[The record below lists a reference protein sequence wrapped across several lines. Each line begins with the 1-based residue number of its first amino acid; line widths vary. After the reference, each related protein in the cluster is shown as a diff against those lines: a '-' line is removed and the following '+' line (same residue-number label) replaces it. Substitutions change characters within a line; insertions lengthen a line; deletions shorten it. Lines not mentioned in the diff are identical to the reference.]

1 MVDLSLGCRNH
12 SSLIPPRRPQ
22 SAALRG
28 GTRWRARRLKR
39 FRRAPIT
46 SVMPLIPV
54 LLLVVAAT
62 CAASLP
68 FLWRQRDVPGA
79 VGLLALFAAVAWW
92 NAGYAL
98 EIATGGLGAKLFWAK
113 AQYPGI
119 VVAPLAVF
127 VFALGYTGRWEWLTA
142 RRLAALLVVPAGT
155 IALAW
160 THELHHLVWSDV
172 GTPVAAGQPLV
183 LDHGIGFFPGW
194 LFAYAMLFSATVMLV
209 AGRWS
214 LRRYFR
220 RQSIVIAIS
229 VLTPWLCNAIY
240 VLGLTPDGLDM
251 TTVGLAVTAVGFALA
266 RSRWGLLE
274 ISPVARDAVVEH
286 LRDGMVVVDNRGRIV
301 DCNRAAAP
309 LLACPFDD
317 AVGRAAADVLPPGVA
332 RAAAPHI
339 VEVMLADGPRAY
351 EVEAVDLPL
360 SAAASGRL
368 ILLHDVTAREQLHA
382 LLRADALTDELTRIG
397 NRRFF
402 LERLQRALEQTGGS
416 DRPVGVVFL
425 DLDDFKAVNDSFGH
439 DVGDRVLVEIAR
451 RVESCVRPQDDVAR
465 LGGDEFTVLLPDVE
479 DPEIAVA
486 VAARIGEVV
495 RRPIDVDGEI
505 VTVTVS
511 VGLHLATAPDATP
524 ESVLRAAD
532 RRMYAT
538 KARREQ

>member
-1 MVDLSLGCRNH
+1 MTLV
-12 SSLIPPRRPQ
+12 P
-22 SAALRG
+22 
-28 GTRWRARRLKR
+28 
-39 FRRAPIT
+39 
-46 SVMPLIPV
+46 
-54 LLLVVAAT
+54 LLLLAVAAT

-79 VGLLALFAAVAWW
+79 IGLLALLAAVAWW

-98 EIATGGLGAKLFWAK
+98 EIASAGLGAKLLWAK
-113 AQYPGI
+113 AQYAGI

-127 VFALGYTGRWEWLTA
+127 VFALGYTGRWAWLT
-142 RRLAALLVVPAGT
+142 RGRLATLLVIPVAT
-155 IALAW
+155 LALAW
-160 THELHHLVWSDV
+160 THELHHLVWSDL

-183 LDHGIGFFPGW
+183 LEHGIGFFPGW
-194 LFAYAMLFSATVMLV
+194 LFAYAVLFSATVMLV

-220 RQSIVIAIS
+220 RQSVVIAIAAA
-229 VLTPWLCNAIY
+229 TPWLCNALY
-240 VLGLTPDGLDM
+240 VLGLTPDGVDM
-251 TTVGLAVTAVGFALA
+251 TTVGFAVTALGFALA
-266 RSRWGLLE
+266 CGRWGLLD

-286 LRDGMVVVDNRGRIV
+286 LRDGMVVVDNQGRIV

-317 AVGRAAADVLPPGVA
+317 AVGRVAADVLPPGVA
-332 RAAAPHI
+332 GASAPHI
-339 VEVMLADGPRAY
+339 CEVVLADGPRSY

-360 SAAASGRL
+360 SAVAAGRL

-382 LLRADALTDELTRIG
+382 LLRADALTDELTQIG

-402 LERLQRALEQTGGS
+402 LERLQRALEHTGRS
-416 DRPVGVVFL
+416 DRPIGVVFL
-425 DLDDFKAVNDSFGH
+425 DIDDFKLINDTLGH
-439 DVGDRVLVEIAR
+439 GVGDRVLVEIAR
-451 RVESCVRPQDDVAR
+451 RLEACVRPQDVVAR

-479 DPEIAVA
+479 DPEVAVA
-486 VAARIGEVV
+486 VADRIAEIV
-495 RRPIDVDGEI
+495 RRPLDVDGEP

-511 VGLHLATAPDATP
+511 VGLHLATAPEATP

-532 RRMYAT
+532 QRMYAT